1 MILFFLKKY
10 KFKALGSI
18 LLVILFFFS
27 ACKSSTTPVKD
38 DSRTQYVIPDS
49 IMKMIRIDTVITS
62 KLKSSIKFNGAVD
75 FNPDRVANIYPLVSG
90 NVSGV
95 SVMLGDYV
103 KAGQILGRVN
113 SSEIANNNAALSN
126 NGSAVVLAKRV
137 LQQQKDLFK
146 SGLSSQVDVTNAEV
160 AYEQAIASKKASQS
174 VANIYGSDKQGQF
187 LIKSPID
194 GFIVQKNV
202 NNGMAFRTDNSSS
215 LFTVSDLK
223 QVWVQAN
230 VYEANISKVHQGNE
244 VEVTTISYPDKIFK
258 GKINELTNVLDPT
271 NRVMKMRI
279 VLDNPG
285 YILKPQMF
293 ATVTVNNTEN
303 EDAISIAS
311 SDLIFDN
318 SQYYVLV
325 YKSSKDV
332 QIRSVE
338 VLSINGSRAF
348 LKSGVTPGE
357 TLIGS
362 QALLLYGALNN

>member
-1 MILFFLKKY
+1 
-10 KFKALGSI
+10 
-18 LLVILFFFS
+18 
-27 ACKSSTTPVKD
+27 
-38 DSRTQYVIPDS
+38 
-49 IMKMIRIDTVITS
+49 
-62 KLKSSIKFNGAVD
+62 
-75 FNPDRVANIYPLVSG
+75 
-90 NVSGV
+90 
-95 SVMLGDYV
+95 
-103 KAGQILGRVN
+103 
-113 SSEIANNNAALSN
+113 
-126 NGSAVVLAKRV
+126 
-137 LQQQKDLFK
+137 
-146 SGLSSQVDVTNAEV
+146 
-160 AYEQAIASKKASQS
+160 
-174 VANIYGSDKQGQF
+174 
-187 LIKSPID
+187 
-194 GFIVQKNV
+194 
-202 NNGMAFRTDNSSS
+202 
-215 LFTVSDLK
+215 
-223 QVWVQAN
+223 VQAN